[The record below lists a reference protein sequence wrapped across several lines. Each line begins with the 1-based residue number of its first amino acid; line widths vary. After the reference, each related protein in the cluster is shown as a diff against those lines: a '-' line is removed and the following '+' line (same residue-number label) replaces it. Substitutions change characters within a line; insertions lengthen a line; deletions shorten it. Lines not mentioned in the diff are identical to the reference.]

1 MSSSFGKGIW
11 DEDKKYTAAV
21 KALLSQFSVISV
33 RESSG
38 VKIINNIMELEAINL
53 PDPTI
58 GYGKFED
65 LVLNHKPLHQVFSF
79 LLFDDSKAN
88 NPFTNKTI
96 LNHKAILPLMK
107 HRFTVQPRFLVCPS
121 NRLALS

>member
-65 LVLNHKPLHQVFSF
+65 LVLNHKPLHQVLFISSF
-79 LLFDDSKAN
+79 WMIVRRKEKA
-88 NPFTNKTI
+88 KSYC
-96 LNHKAILPLMK
+96 K
-107 HRFTVQPRFLVCPS
+107 HS
-121 NRLALS
+121 